1 MAQWLKDCGV
11 ESVVMQ
17 STGVYWMWM
26 AVYEVLQSH
35 GFQVNRVEARG
46 TQNLRK
52 SEVPECQEWLRL
64 HP

>member
-1 MAQWLKDCGV
+1 MAEGLKACDL
-11 ESVVMQ
+11 ETVVRP
-17 STGVYWMWM
+17 STGVSWM